1 MKETINTRAAIA
13 ARYFL
18 ALCFLVFALGNAAS
32 FAQTQPAQ
40 EQFMPQAEDP
50 DLFPDGPGRDDAFY
64 ACGGCH
70 AFKLVANQGLTR
82 ERWNETI
89 SYMTERH
96 GMPKLEGK
104 DRELILNY
112 LAKTYPP
119 KPEQNRGFQ
128 NPFLK
133 Q

>member
-1 MKETINTRAAIA
+1 MGVSA
-13 ARYFL
+13 L
-18 ALCFLVFALGNAAS
+18 A
-32 FAQTQPAQ
+32 QQQP
-40 EQFMPQAEDP
+40 QFTPQAEDP
-50 DLFPDGPGRDDAFY
+50 DSYPEGPGRDDAFY
-64 ACGGCH
+64 ACAGCH
-70 AFKLVANQGLTR
+70 AFRLVANQGLSR

-119 KPEQNRGFQ
+119 KQDRNPGFQ

>member
-1 MKETINTRAAIA
+1 MKVQHEKRTAFAVRCFFSLWIA
-13 ARYFL
+13 M
-18 ALCFLVFALGNAAS
+18 FAFAS
-32 FAQTQPAQ
+32 PDAFAQQQQQFTPQP
-40 EQFMPQAEDP
+40 EDP
-50 DLFPDGPGRDDAFY
+50 ESFPDGPGRDDAFY
-64 ACGGCH
+64 ACGACH
-70 AFKLVANQGLTR
+70 AFKLVASQGFSR
-82 ERWNETI
+82 ERWDETI
-89 SYMTERH
+89 GLMTERH

-119 KPEQNRGFQ
+119 KTQPRGFQ

>member
-1 MKETINTRAAIA
+1 MQKRTALAVRSLFP
-13 ARYFL
+13 FL
-18 ALCFLVFALGNAAS
+18 ALAIVFAGAGAGAI
-32 FAQTQPAQ
+32 AQQQPP
-40 EQFMPQAEDP
+40 QFVPQAEDP
-50 DLFPDGPGRDDAFY
+50 DSYPDGPGRDDAFY
-64 ACGGCH
+64 ACAGCH
-70 AFKLVANQGLTR
+70 AFKLVASQGLSR

-104 DRELILNY
+104 DREIILNY

-119 KPEQNRGFQ
+119 KQDQNRGFQ

>member
-1 MKETINTRAAIA
+1 MQVQNNKRTAVAVRSFFRALL
-13 ARYFL
+13 FSL
-18 ALCFLVFALGNAAS
+18 AFMGVSAL
-32 FAQTQPAQ
+32 AQQQP
-40 EQFMPQAEDP
+40 QFTPQAEDP
-50 DLFPDGPGRDDAFY
+50 DSYPEGPGRDDAFY
-64 ACGGCH
+64 ACAGCH
-70 AFKLVANQGLTR
+70 AFRLVANQGLSR

-119 KPEQNRGFQ
+119 KQDRNPGFQ

>member
-1 MKETINTRAAIA
+1 MKVNTKKRTAFAVRSFFSGLLFVCA
-13 ARYFL
+13 FAGVNAL
-18 ALCFLVFALGNAAS
+18 A
-32 FAQTQPAQ
+32 QQQQP
-40 EQFMPQAEDP
+40 QFVPQAEDP
-50 DLFPDGPGRDDAFY
+50 DSYPDGPGRDDAFY
-64 ACGGCH
+64 ACAGCH
-70 AFKLVANQGLTR
+70 AFRVVASQGLSR
-82 ERWNETI
+82 ERWDETI

-104 DRELILNY
+104 DREIILNY

-119 KPEQNRGFQ
+119 KQQRNPGFQ

>member
-1 MKETINTRAAIA
+1 MKMQNKKRAAFV
-13 ARYFL
+13 ARFFL
-18 ALCFLVFALGNAAS
+18 SSLVLS
-32 FAQTQPAQ
+32 FAFAGVSALAQQQQP
-40 EQFMPQAEDP
+40 QFTPQAEDP
-50 DLFPDGPGRDDAFY
+50 DSYPDGPGRDDAFY
-64 ACGGCH
+64 ACAGCH
-70 AFKLVANQGLTR
+70 AFRLVASQGLSR
-82 ERWNETI
+82 ERWDETI

-104 DRELILNY
+104 DREIILNY

-119 KPEQNRGFQ
+119 KPAQNPGFQ

>member
-1 MKETINTRAAIA
+1 MCT
-13 ARYFL
+13 
-18 ALCFLVFALGNAAS
+18 
-32 FAQTQPAQ
+32 
-40 EQFMPQAEDP
+40 
-50 DLFPDGPGRDDAFY
+50 
-64 ACGGCH
+64 ACHGY
-70 AFKLVANQGLTR
+70 KLVSNQGMTRDKWDETLT
-82 ERWNETI
+82 W
-89 SYMTERH
+89 MTERH

-119 KPEQNRGFQ
+119 KSEQNRGFQ

>member
-1 MKETINTRAAIA
+1 MKVNNEKRTAVAVRT
-13 ARYFL
+13 FFSVL
-18 ALCFLVFALGNAAS
+18 LLS
-32 FAQTQPAQ
+32 FAFAELSAFAQQPQ
-40 EQFMPQAEDP
+40 PQFVPQAEDP
-50 DLFPDGPGRDDAFY
+50 DSYPDGPGRDDAFY

-70 AFKLVANQGLTR
+70 AFKLVANQGLSR
-82 ERWNETI
+82 ERWSETI
-89 SYMTERH
+89 NYMTERH

-104 DRELILNY
+104 DREIILNY

-119 KPEQNRGFQ
+119 KPDRNPGFQ

>member
-1 MKETINTRAAIA
+1 MKKRAAFAVRSFFA
-13 ARYFL
+13 AVVL
-18 ALCFLVFALGNAAS
+18 TFAFAGAS
-32 FAQTQPAQ
+32 AFAQQQPT
-40 EQFMPQAEDP
+40 PQAEDP
-50 DLFPDGPGRDDAFY
+50 DIYPDGPGRDDAFY
-64 ACGGCH
+64 ACAGCH
-70 AFKLVANQGLTR
+70 AFRLVASQGLSR
-82 ERWNETI
+82 ERWDETI

-119 KPEQNRGFQ
+119 KQEPRGFQ

>member
-1 MKETINTRAAIA
+1 MQNNKRTA
-13 ARYFL
+13 
-18 ALCFLVFALGNAAS
+18 NAVRTFFSAVLFS
-32 FAQTQPAQ
+32 FAFAGLSVLAQQPQ
-40 EQFMPQAEDP
+40 PQFVPQAEDP
-50 DLFPDGPGRDDAFY
+50 DSYPDGPGRDDAFY

-70 AFKLVANQGLTR
+70 AFRVVANQGLSR

-119 KPEQNRGFQ
+119 KTDQNRGFQ